1 MKVLRERWHE
11 FFEAGGGRLSMSR
24 LLCFLAF
31 WPAAWVVV
39 AKPSADTLG
48 WFLGAFVLGYVGG
61 KSADAVFTGGKGK
74 DRAPDVANTDN
85 PNI

>member
-1 MKVLRERWHE
+1 MIFKNRGHE
-11 FFEAGGGRLSMSR
+11 FFEAGSGRLSMSR

-39 AKPSADTLG
+39 SNPSADTLG

-61 KSADAVFTGGKGK
+61 KSADAVFSPGKGK
-74 DRAPDVANTDN
+74 DSVRNVANSDSS
-85 PNI
+85 NI